1 MTTATS
7 LPPHALT
14 KALRLWQRILE
25 TASIILLC
33 GFISCIF
40 LQIVLRNVF
49 NFGHAGLEELARM
62 QFVSLVYLMIPVV
75 FCENGH
81 LQIDMFIK
89 PLKGW
94 AAFTFQAFAMVAVF
108 LFTIAFLRSDYLFMK
123 KVWNVATPA
132 LALPNIV
139 FFAGPGIGMVSLL
152 IFTIERFVNLFKP
165 QRTEG

>member
-7 LPPHALT
+7 SPPHVLT
-14 KALRLWQRILE
+14 KVLRLWQQTLE
-25 TASIILLC
+25 TISIVLLC
-33 GFISCIF
+33 GIIACIF
-40 LQIVLRNVF
+40 LQIALRNFF

-81 LQIDMFIK
+81 LQIDMFTR

-94 AAFTFQAFAMVAVF
+94 AAFAFQAFIMVAIF

-123 KVWNVATPA
+123 KAWNVATPA
-132 LALPNIV
+132 LALPNII
-139 FFAGPGIGMVSLL
+139 FFAGPGIGMFSLL
-152 IFTIERFVNLFKP
+152 IFTVERFVNLFKP
-165 QRTEG
+165 QRREE